1 MEDSS
6 KAKESLKQKFI
17 HEMILYIFYTLFLTI
32 FLCAFS
38 TYKRLILGEYAISYI
53 HYGYS
58 FVESLILAKV
68 ILIGQTLKLGE
79 RFSGRPLVVPTLYK
93 TIIFSIFALF
103 FKIFE
108 LFFIGLLEK
117 KPLSQL
123 YEELLNRGLYEISA
137 EIFILFFVF
146 TIFFAF
152 LEIGRFMGGKTLFN
166 LFFSKK

>member
-1 MEDSS
+1 MEDPT
-6 KAKESLKQKFI
+6 KTQENFKQKI
-17 HEMILYIFYTLFLTI
+17 LHEMTLYIFYTLFLTI

-38 TYKRLILGEYAISYI
+38 TYKKLILGEYAISYI

-68 ILIGQTLKLGE
+68 ILLGQTLKLGE
-79 RFSGRPLVVPTLYK
+79 RFSGRPLIVPTLYK
-93 TIIFSIFALF
+93 TVIFSIFALF

-117 KPLSQL
+117 KQLSQL
-123 YEELLNRGLYEISA
+123 YQEFLSRGLYEIAA
-137 EIFILFFVF
+137 EIFIMFFVF
-146 TIFFAF
+146 VIFFAF
-152 LEIGRFMGGKTLFN
+152 LEIGRVMGEKNLFN